1 MGAIAASL
9 DGKPLSHWGDKVQ
22 RATLLGPTIFPI
34 MFAALVGSTLK
45 ALARFRAENGAR
57 LEVCQSLPGSSFTSK
72 ANTWQV
78 LEQLM
83 GSHTLFSTL
92 ETHFFL
98 HSFGPLGVGLVLLW
112 ALSPLGGQS
121 SLRLLDTTQ
130 HPLISSAEL
139 QYLSSNQSTS
149 FTHTKFL
156 YTAGI
161 AINPIYTASLLAPES
176 TRLSSMD
183 TWGNVKIPIYEK
195 LANRPASGNPWL
207 PVTGNATYS
216 SLLGLPLVRRPDS
229 YSLNFTVESTYF
241 NLECQSLK
249 YVKRSDV
256 NTTVTNTQ
264 LHQAGNYSALF
275 TEAVFLDTT
284 TPFPDVTLLPTDA
297 SQPRNILFGSKV
309 GDDTGMSL
317 AKCTI
322 ASTRVE
328 SHVQCQQSRC
338 SVDRMRLSEND
349 RRAATSTP
357 FDSPIVC
364 PVMFRAFATAAG
376 NSPVGAA
383 TVTEQFIHNPDVP
396 YSLVSLELYKVPKD
410 VFTERLALLIN
421 TYYQAGLAPSY
432 QTGARPTTM
441 SDFDLAYSNTAF
453 ISGHYNNS
461 SPIQT
466 NITIASVTDY
476 ERVFVC
482 NRSWLVITMICSLIL
497 QICAIAGLVLKHRLT
512 GPDVMG
518 LVSSLTR
525 DNPYTPLPPGG
536 STLDG
541 LDLTRLLRNV
551 RVRLED
557 VKWSED
563 VGHIAL
569 TFTAGGPGSASRL
582 RKNRPYL

>member
-1 MGAIAASL
+1 MGVVAANL

-45 ALARFRAENGAR
+45 TLARFRAENGAP
-57 LEVCQSLPGSSFTSK
+57 LGVCQSLPGCSFASK
-72 ANTWQV
+72 ADTWQV

-83 GSHTLFSTL
+83 GSHTLFSTV

-130 HPLISSAEL
+130 HPLISSAKL
-139 QYLSSNQSTS
+139 RYPSYNQTTESYFST
-149 FTHTKFL
+149 L
-156 YTAGI
+156 YDARF
-161 AINPIYTASLLAPES
+161 AIDALYAATLLAPES

-216 SLLGLPLVRRPDS
+216 SLLGVPLVERPDS
-229 YSLNFTVESTYF
+229 DSVNFTVESTYF

-256 NTTVTNTQ
+256 NTTVTNT
-264 LHQAGNYSALF
+264 LMHRAGNYSDLF
-275 TEAVFLDTT
+275 TEAIFLDTT
-284 TPFPDVTLLPTDA
+284 TPFLNGTLLPANA
-297 SQPRNILFGSKV
+297 SQPRIILFGSKSR
-309 GDDTGMSL
+309 DDTGMSL

-322 ASTRVE
+322 ASTHVE
-328 SHVQCQQSRC
+328 SHVQCQQSQC
-338 SVDRMRLSEND
+338 SVDRMRLSEID

-357 FDSPIVC
+357 FDSTLAC
-364 PVMFRAFATAAG
+364 SMFRAFASAG
-376 NSPVGAA
+376 GKNHAFAA
-383 TVTEQFIHNPDVP
+383 TVTEQFITNPDAP
-396 YSLVSLELYKVPKD
+396 YTVFQSELYRVPKD

-421 TYYQAGLAPSY
+421 TFYQAGLNPSY
-432 QTGARPTTM
+432 QTGARPTNM
-441 SDFDLAYSNTAF
+441 SVFDLPYDDYTSVNGGPNITAPF
-453 ISGHYNNS
+453 
-461 SPIQT
+461 QT
-466 NITIASVTDY
+466 NITIASLTDY
-476 ERVFVC
+476 ERVYVC
-482 NRSWLVITMICSLIL
+482 NRSWLVITIICSLIL
-497 QICAIAGLVLKHRLT
+497 QFCAIAGLVLKHRLM

-518 LVSSLTR
+518 FVSSMTR

-536 STLDG
+536 STMDSLDR
-541 LDLTRLLRNV
+541 TRLLRNV

-557 VKWSED
+557 VTWSED

-569 TFTAGGPGSASRL
+569 TFTDGVPGSASRL